1 MDWKFPRYLIN
12 GGGGGGDGKSKN
24 YVFIVNVKKLI

>member
-12 GGGGGGDGKSKN
+12 GGGVGGDGKSKN

>member
-12 GGGGGGDGKSKN
+12 GEGGGDGKSKN

>member
-1 MDWKFPRYLIN
+1 MDWKFLWYLVN
-12 GGGGGGDGKSKN
+12 GGGGGGEDGKSY